1 VSLGP
6 AVGENACFRCHL
18 GVERSKR
25 PFQGGVF
32 DHEPHVLRGA
42 LGCIE
47 CHTPLDKHGGT
58 TIASRAGCEGCHHSA
73 VRAMDC
79 ARCHAGP
86 GGVPDETLRLAAGD
100 FSHGVHRQ
108 AGLAC
113 TACHAAPGMSASGL
127 NCDNCHDQHHQPER
141 ACLSCHRGGVYEQHT
156 RVAHVACVECHESA
170 ANLNRWSRQICTS
183 CHVEK
188 ATGHNPGK
196 ACETCHKVPPMQ
208 RGGQ

>member
-1 VSLGP
+1 
-6 AVGENACFRCHL
+6 
-18 GVERSKR
+18 
-25 PFQGGVF
+25 
-32 DHEPHVLRGA
+32 
-42 LGCIE
+42 
-47 CHTPLDKHGGT
+47 
-58 TIASRAGCEGCHHSA
+58 
-73 VRAMDC
+73 
-79 ARCHAGP
+79 
-86 GGVPDETLRLAAGD
+86 
-100 FSHGVHRQ
+100 
-108 AGLAC
+108 
-113 TACHAAPGMSASGL
+113 MSASGL